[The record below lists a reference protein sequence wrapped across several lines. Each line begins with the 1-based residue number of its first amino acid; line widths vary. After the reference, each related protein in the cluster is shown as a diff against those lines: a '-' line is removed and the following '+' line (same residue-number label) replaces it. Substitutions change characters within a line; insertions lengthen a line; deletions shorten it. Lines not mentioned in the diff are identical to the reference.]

1 MVEARAGERAR
12 TYLRAQIRCNR
23 ISTTTDCVVRNMSA
37 LGAQLECDISAGV
50 PDEFTL
56 HIPARG
62 LERRAKVMWREKRS
76 LGIRFE
82 ESQPDNREPARSR
95 ESLMAENARLK
106 TQIRELARRLEDL
119 GQDVSLDGR
128 F

>member
-1 MVEARAGERAR
+1 MAEARAGERAR

-23 ISTTTDCVVRNMSA
+23 ISTTTDCVVRNMSV

-62 LERRAKVMWREKRS
+62 VERRAKVMWREKRS

-82 ESQPDNREPARSR
+82 DPPPEAGERARSR
-95 ESLMAENARLK
+95 ESLLAENARLK
-106 TQIRELARRLEDL
+106 NQLRELARRLEDL